1 MEPSSEQIKQWN
13 NDPKNWKWRMFYYN
27 KEDSRLMVDKRN
39 PNLGS
44 TLNFANPKAYLF
56 FVGMICF
63 FGLVVFAIV
72 LAKK

>member
-1 MEPSSEQIKQWN
+1 MEPSSEQIKQWH
-13 NDPKNWKWRMFYYN
+13 NDSKNWKWKMFYYN
-27 KEDSRLMVDKRN
+27 KEDSRLLVDKRN

-44 TLNFANPKAYLF
+44 TLNFANPKSYLF

-63 FGLVVFAIV
+63 FGFVIFTIV